1 MDQES
6 AINVY
11 TLNYPQLST
20 ILFQVINMY
29 LCITVDFYVTLPLDT
44 RSYTS
49 NRISTAKLD
58 SSILTLC
65 SQSNIIHLTRNTVVS
80 RIREGLF
87 WLCLKPVSKI

>member
-20 ILFQVINMY
+20 ILLQVINMY
-29 LCITVDFYVTLPLDT
+29 LCITVDCYVTLPLDT

-49 NRISTAKLD
+49 NI
-58 SSILTLC
+58 
-65 SQSNIIHLTRNTVVS
+65 
-80 RIREGLF
+80 
-87 WLCLKPVSKI
+87 